1 MENRIENNKL
11 ELIYLWLRSEVLW
24 RFLPL
29 LTKPKNLP
37 RRESMFLSSF
47 IKSKR
52 YKNELF
58 PQGMNR
64 IKTSVVLF
72 LGVIVASA
80 LMSAD
85 RNHLVLVK
93 HKYYKSTFDTDLN
106 YPVKVEYWL
115 TRNMHVCNSHISR
128 PGDFKEDPQIG
139 NSNDLDQSYV
149 KSGYDRG
156 HNFPAYDGSCDQT
169 GMYESFYYTNMTP
182 QAPGLNRGGWKSLE
196 ELIRKES
203 QQYDSVYV
211 AVGSIQGISTKTV
224 GGNGCPK
231 VAIPASCWKAYWVK
245 KTGKKVAYLFPN
257 SKVDVKDIE
266 KYRID
271 VRQLEKTVGKLF

>member
-1 MENRIENNKL
+1 M
-11 ELIYLWLRSEVLW
+11 
-24 RFLPL
+24 
-29 LTKPKNLP
+29 
-37 RRESMFLSSF
+37 
-47 IKSKR
+47 
-52 YKNELF
+52 
-58 PQGMNR
+58 
-64 IKTSVVLF
+64 
-72 LGVIVASA
+72 VIVASA
-80 LMSAD
+80 LMAVGK
-85 RNHLVLVK
+85 NHLVVVK
-93 HKYYKSTFDTDLN
+93 HKYYKSTFDTELN

-115 TRNMHVCNSHISR
+115 TRNMHVCGKHIPR

-139 NSNDLDQSYV
+139 KSNNLDVSYV

-196 ELIRKES
+196 ENIRKES
-203 QQYDSVYV
+203 ELNDSIYV
-211 AVGSIQGISTKTV
+211 ATGSIQGISTKTV

-245 KTGKKVAYLFPN
+245 RTGKKVAYLFPN
-257 SKVDVKDIE
+257 SKVDVKEVE

-271 VRQLEKTVGKLF
+271 VKELEKTVGKLFPAK